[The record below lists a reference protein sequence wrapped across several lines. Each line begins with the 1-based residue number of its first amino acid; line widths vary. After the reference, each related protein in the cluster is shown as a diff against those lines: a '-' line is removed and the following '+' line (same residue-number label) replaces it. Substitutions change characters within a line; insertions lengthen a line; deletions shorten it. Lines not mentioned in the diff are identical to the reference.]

1 MNHRLVII
9 TILAS
14 VGFFNFHN
22 TFNSPICRLMFI
34 CMVILCL
41 ITAIKQQ
48 SVRLLD
54 CKFPRLPWF
63 IFMCGLIVSTFMASF
78 FHPQSLQTSII
89 AQSTVIVAFSFF
101 FVLLKLNPDP
111 DKLIK
116 SFFYL
121 AGCSILVYFVNL
133 ASFPNNIFGEPIIS
147 EDTSRGMIRILIPL
161 FQIIILLIF
170 YSINQWQITKS
181 KKWLL
186 FLGIGGVMIILSLTR
201 QIMAI
206 MFILC
211 FFQILHK
218 YSLSKKI
225 IVGVILLSSVYVI
238 FTNLPIYKDIKE
250 LTETQ
255 IDSSVNKQE
264 EDVRVGAWRYY
275 SYEANDNIAT
285 FLLGNGTPSLGKS
298 VWGKQFDIYTS
309 KENYYIGDVSWASCI
324 FLYGIIATIA
334 LLCIVILAIFKP
346 KKADQQYLTYY
357 MICVLLQG
365 IASGVWFYFNELD
378 ITMIVLYM
386 IYRDNNQG
394 ILSANGTHTGKP
406 QFITE

>member
-14 VGFFNFHN
+14 VGYYNFHN
-22 TFNSPICRLMFI
+22 AFSSPICRFMFI
-34 CMVILCL
+34 CMVILCF

-48 SVRLLD
+48 SVRLRE
-54 CKFPRLPWF
+54 CNFPRLPWF
-63 IFMCGLIVSTFMASF
+63 VFVCGLIVSTFMASF
-78 FHPQSLQTSII
+78 FHPQTLQASII
-89 AQSTVIVAFSFF
+89 AQSTAIVAFCFF
-101 FVLLKLNPDP
+101 FALLKLNPDP

-121 AGCSILVYFVNL
+121 AGCSIFVYFANL
-133 ASFPNNIFGEPIIS
+133 ATFPNNIFGEPIVL
-147 EDTSRGMIRILIPL
+147 DTSRGMIRVAIPL
-161 FQIIILLIF
+161 FQIMLLLIF
-170 YSINQWQITKS
+170 YSINQWQLTKS

-186 FLGIGGVMIILSLTR
+186 ILGIGGVMIILSLTR
-201 QIMAI
+201 QVMAI
-206 MFILC
+206 MFTLC

-218 YSLSKKI
+218 YSLWKKI
-225 IVGVILLSSVYVI
+225 VVGVILLSSGYII
-238 FTNLPIYKDIKE
+238 FTSLPIYKDIKE
-250 LTETQ
+250 LSETQ

-275 SYEANDNIAT
+275 SYESNENIAT
-285 FLLGNGTPSLGKS
+285 FLFGNGTPSFGKS
-298 VWGKQFDIYTS
+298 VWGKHFDVYTS
-309 KENYYIGDVSWASCI
+309 NENCYLADVSWAGCI
-324 FLYGIIATIA
+324 FLYGAIATIA

-365 IASGVWFYFNELD
+365 IASGVWYYYYELE
-378 ITMIVLYM
+378 ITMVVLYL
-386 IYRDNNQG
+386 IYRKKDQDNTP
-394 ILSANGTHTGKP
+394 ANTPHPGKL